1 MSATCGR
8 IDATNGASGRQ
19 GFMSGGHMRT
29 GRFVRRLG
37 YSLFGAFA
45 VLSVGVS
52 GARAQGHDA
61 HNLMFQHGDQE
72 GAFVKAVRNA
82 TERFRDPSIAVADG
96 YVLQFGCVSGSDQGA
111 MGVHFVN
118 GPLVG
123 DGLLDVARPEALVYE
138 PTRGDGFR
146 LAAVEYL
153 VLADTW
159 NANHSGPPELM
170 GQLFHLI
177 DSPNRFG
184 LPAFYSLHVWAW
196 KDNPSGT
203 FVNWSPRVSCDAYNP
218 RNP

>member
-1 MSATCGR
+1 MHTR
-8 IDATNGASGRQ
+8 
-19 GFMSGGHMRT
+19 
-29 GRFVRRLG
+29 RFARRLG
-37 YSLFGAFA
+37 YSLIGALA
-45 VLSVGVS
+45 ALSAAPS

-61 HNLMFQHGDQE
+61 HAATPLHQGPASHHDEQDS
-72 GAFVKAVRNA
+72 AFVTAVRNS
-82 TERFRDPSIAVADG
+82 TERFRDASMAEAEG

-138 PTRGDGFR
+138 PMRGGGFR
-146 LAAVEYL
+146 LVAVEYL
-153 VLADTW
+153 VLADAW
-159 NANHSGPPELM
+159 HVKHPAPPELM

-203 FVNWSPRVSCDAYNP
+203 FVNWSPKVSCDAYNP
-218 RNP
+218 QNR

>member
-1 MSATCGR
+1 M
-8 IDATNGASGRQ
+8 
-19 GFMSGGHMRT
+19 HT
-29 GRFVRRLG
+29 GRFAKRLG
-37 YSLFGAFA
+37 YSLIGTFA
-45 VLSVGVS
+45 ALSVAATVV
-52 GARAQGHDA
+52 RAQGHEA
-61 HNLMFQHGDQE
+61 HNVTSQHADPD
-72 GAFVKAVRNA
+72 GAFVKAVRYA
-82 TERFRDPSIAVADG
+82 TERFRDASAAVADG

-146 LAAVEYL
+146 LVAVEYL

-159 NANHSGPPELM
+159 NAAHAGPPELM

-203 FVNWSPRVSCDAYNP
+203 FVNWSPKVSCDAYNP
-218 RNP
+218 QNP

>member
-1 MSATCGR
+1 M
-8 IDATNGASGRQ
+8 
-19 GFMSGGHMRT
+19 HV
-29 GRFVRRLG
+29 GRFAKRLG
-37 YSLFGAFA
+37 YSLIGTFA
-45 VLSVGVS
+45 ALSVGPS

-61 HNLMFQHGDQE
+61 QTMNSLHQSSTSHHDDQS
-72 GAFVKAVRNA
+72 GALVKAVRNS
-82 TERFRDPSIAVADG
+82 TERFRDASMAVAEG

-123 DGLLDVARPEALVYE
+123 DGVLDVSRPEALVYE
-138 PTRGDGFR
+138 PTPGGGFR
-146 LAAVEYL
+146 LVAVEYL

-159 NANHSGPPELM
+159 NAHHHAPPELM
-170 GQLFHLI
+170 GQLFHLV

-218 RNP
+218 ENP

>member
-1 MSATCGR
+1 
-8 IDATNGASGRQ
+8 
-19 GFMSGGHMRT
+19 MRT
-29 GRFVRRLG
+29 GRFATRLG
-37 YSLFGAFA
+37 YSLIGTLSA
-45 VLSVGVS
+45 LSVGAA
-52 GARAQGHDA
+52 GARAQVHDA
-61 HNLMFQHGDQE
+61 QMTSLHQNSTAPHGDQD

-82 TERFRDPSIAVADG
+82 TERFRDPSTAVAEG

-123 DGLLDVARPEALVYE
+123 DGVLDVTRPEALVYE

-146 LAAVEYL
+146 LVAVEYL
-153 VLADTW
+153 VLADPW
-159 NANHSGPPELM
+159 NAKHPAPPELM

-177 DSPNRFG
+177 DSPNRFA

-218 RNP
+218 QTP